1 MGPKVSDALSPTTPS
16 SPSQRRG
23 YTLLEVLIVVAIV
36 TILAAIALPS
46 YTNQLRKSARAEAQS
61 FLTNAAATQQQF
73 LIDRRRYAG
82 SLAALNVTPPA
93 DLSGK
98 YTFAVATADGP
109 PPTFSLTA
117 TATGQQ
123 TQDAC
128 PTLTVDSSGSKSPDA
143 CW

>member
-1 MGPKVSDALSPTTPS
+1 MDLKVSNALSPTTQT
-16 SPSQRRG
+16 SPSPG
-23 YTLLEVLIVVAIV
+23 FTLLEVLIVVAIV

-82 SLAALNVTPPA
+82 TLAALNVSPPA

-98 YTFAVATADGP
+98 YTFAVATAKPGLIMEAHP
-109 PPTFSLTA
+109 R
-117 TATGQQ
+117 
-123 TQDAC
+123 
-128 PTLTVDSSGSKSPDA
+128 VPDA
-143 CW
+143 YRR